1 MAKFLST
8 ALSRNIV
15 EVRNGL
21 YATATKTTGRV
32 HPALRCKGTSLS
44 WRQLQN
50 QERMEDS
57 PGNVSGPCLA

>member
-15 EVRNGL
+15 GVGNGL
-21 YATATKTTGRV
+21 YATKTTGWV
-32 HPALRCKGTSLS
+32 HPVLLCKGTSLS
-44 WRQLQN
+44 WHQLQN
-50 QERMEDS
+50 QEGMEDS

>member
-15 EVRNGL
+15 GVGNGL
-21 YATATKTTGRV
+21 YATKTTGPV
-32 HPALRCKGTSLS
+32 HPALLWKSTSHS

-50 QERMEDS
+50 QEGMEDS
-57 PGNVSGPCLA
+57 PGNVSGPRLA